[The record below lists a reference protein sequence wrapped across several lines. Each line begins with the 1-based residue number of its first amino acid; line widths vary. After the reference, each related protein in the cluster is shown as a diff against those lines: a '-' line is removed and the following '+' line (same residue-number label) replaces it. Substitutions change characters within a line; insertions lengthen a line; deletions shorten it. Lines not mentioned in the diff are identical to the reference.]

1 MSRVTTLWI
10 VYIAHIRYGGSMDTL
25 VVILCA
31 FLVLEVTTCLYL
43 FIRIRKQFVQ
53 VMRYSEYITL
63 ALMQYATVIDLMDQY
78 IKLKQRS
85 ISPELQREVILDI
98 KTHYLEAR
106 ENVKTALT
114 YYNPDSLPLE
124 ELEQQLTLFKDV
136 Q

>member
-1 MSRVTTLWI
+1 
-10 VYIAHIRYGGSMDTL
+10 MDTL